1 MLSHILNYQDM
12 RKYLVLFL
20 FGFICLQ
27 VLADKIPIEP
37 IPPKDGE
44 KRNDKS
50 EILVPN
56 AEIENGVINVETALA
71 SWGVT
76 VTVYSSNGAVV
87 YTSVSAI
94 ESKSH
99 NFVIGT
105 LPSGDY
111 TLEVQI
117 GDDLYEGSFAQ

>member
-1 MLSHILNYQDM
+1 MKKLTTLLLSIL
-12 RKYLVLFL
+12 F
-20 FGFICLQ
+20 CLT
-27 VLADKIPIEP
+27 VYAEKIPLKP
-37 IPPKDGE
+37 IDPG
-44 KRNDKS
+44 KRGNGNDKS

-99 NFVIGT
+99 DFVIGT

>member
-1 MLSHILNYQDM
+1 MRFFATILLM
-12 RKYLVLFL
+12 VLFS
-20 FGFICLQ
+20 IS
-27 VLADKIPIEP
+27 VYADPIKLEPKDPPKSGNGKIP
-37 IPPKDGE
+37 
-44 KRNDKS
+44 NKS

-99 NFVIGT
+99 DFVVGT

>member
-1 MLSHILNYQDM
+1 MKKLAIIL
-12 RKYLVLFL
+12 LLLFFSISL
-20 FGFICLQ
+20 Y
-27 VLADKIPIEP
+27 ADPIKLDP
-37 IPPKDGE
+37 IDPPKKD
-44 KRNDKS
+44 KDWDKS

-99 NFVIGT
+99 DFVVGT

>member
-1 MLSHILNYQDM
+1 M
-12 RKYLVLFL
+12 RRIFS
-20 FGFICLQ
+20 FIITIFFCLA
-27 VLADKIPIEP
+27 VYAEKIPLKP
-37 IPPKDGE
+37 IDPGKRGDG
-44 KRNDKS
+44 NDKS

-76 VTVYSSNGAVV
+76 VTVYNNNGAVV

-94 ESKSH
+94 ESQSH
-99 NFVIGT
+99 DFAVGT

-117 GDDLYEGSFAQ
+117 GEDLYEGNFYFNN